1 MAIHAGN
8 VSGSSTSTGS
18 FGHIIKGGV
27 NWNTAV
33 SASAATAGFGSGGGG
48 GGSDNMS
55 WSDGTATLI
64 SGSSTSTGSFGA
76 GGLTVAGGDFDSQ
89 VITRKWDLST
99 ISLDKYM
106 QDGSPEPEWG
116 GNSWDLSASPDGL
129 NVYVSIIGS
138 SDTIIQY
145 KLSGSWDIG
154 SVSSTQS
161 ASFGSQDS
169 MMRSM
174 AWYSDG
180 TKLITMGT
188 GNDKFYQYS
197 LSTPWD
203 ITTRTYVRTS
213 TLYVLSACQGIE
225 VRPDG
230 LRLYSVHESDY
241 LSEYEMTEPMDIST
255 MTLVGTYSLAAQGTG
270 DAYDVFFRGDGRY
283 AYLFEKDSKYLCE
296 WKLSTPWAF
305 STATYTGNNV
315 NMPNNI
321 KMTGNPEGT
330 RLWGLDYSNDRINQY
345 SWNGGTDTYNTGS
358 IDIIGKTGIHGD
370 VTVAQTLE
378 VYGKLKGYSAEFK
391 GDVSSSITSTGSFG
405 HIMKSGVNWDTA
417 VSASAATAGFGGGG
431 GGGSSFT
438 AAGISG
444 SWQSYTLI
452 SGSGQIATQISGAF
466 TSVSSSLA
474 SRITTREAFTT
485 QSFSDGT
492 STTISGSVSSTG
504 SFGHIIKGGV
514 NWDTAVSASAATA
527 GFGSGGGGGG
537 GTITALNN
545 ATANELVTIGS
556 TTTELDAESNLTFD
570 GSTLTVTGDAKV
582 TGDIIIDDGGSL
594 KEAGGTAAITFD
606 GSGHVTKIGQAS
618 PSSDEVLTW
627 DGSKWASAA
636 VTATVTGGTGMTAT
650 GTTLGGI
657 VFKSDSGLTGSF
669 SDTITIST
677 GSMYVT
683 SASLITP
690 SISSGD
696 IDITTAVHIKGS
708 KDAGYTSGYGFDGGV
723 SISSNLYDLYFSPD
737 GRKLFVLDGHTSR
750 TIYSF
755 ELKTPWDIATQQY
768 IGKGYITYGISEDY
782 PQGFAMHPDGTY
794 VYFVGT
800 TIDGITEFALTIP
813 WDLTTMTVGKSIN
826 IGAVDNAVNEDLPY
840 GIDWK
845 PDGTK
850 VYIAGDTTNSVLQY
864 AVTGS
869 AFDIGS
875 LSFEKSH
882 SINSEESSVKG
893 VRFSKTGT
901 QMFIIGTSGDSV
913 DQYHLSRSWDV
924 GTATHVGLFSV
935 NSEEPHPHGLFLKPD
950 NSGFYVAGTGGD
962 EINEY
967 SLTKPNP
974 TSIFGD
980 VNMDGGNLSLKGD
993 THITGSLTIY
1003 DQSIVKFNAPIQIQ
1017 SSSIQPYGISMPIDI
1032 TTAVHIKGSK
1042 DAGYTSGYGFD
1053 GGVSISSNL
1062 YDLYFSP
1069 DGRKLFVLDGHSSR
1083 TIYSFELKTPWDI
1096 ATQQYIL
1103 KKQIT
1108 YGISEQYPQ
1117 GFTMHP
1123 DGTYVYFVGNTI
1135 DGISEFALT
1144 IPWDLTTMTVGKS
1157 IDLDN
1162 IANRVASESAPKGID
1177 WKPDGTKVYIVGQTT
1192 DAVLQYAVTGSG
1204 FDIHSLSFEYQL
1216 DVPTEETYVNG
1227 IKFKQDG
1234 SQMFIVGT
1242 TEDEIYQYN
1251 LSKNWDIS
1259 SARFVNSFSVSS
1271 EEPHPHGLFL
1281 KPDDSGFY
1289 VAGTGGDEINEYKFT
1304 HGYVTGSKSITIG
1317 ASTDIYGDVDIK
1329 GKLTLQQ
1336 PWANDFKT
1344 EANFNHGISSL
1355 TGSINVSNI
1364 SNPID
1369 ITTAVHIKGSKDAGY
1384 TYDYGFDGNVSIDNA
1399 FDLYFSP
1406 DGRKLFVLYGQ
1417 SSGKIYSFELKTPW
1431 DVLTQQYLTVQTL
1444 GTETQPFGMAFHPDG
1459 TKVYI
1464 TGNTKDGITEFT
1476 LPIPWDL
1483 TTMTVGKSID
1493 LDNIANRV
1501 ASESTPYG
1509 IDWKPD
1515 GTKVYIAGDTT
1526 KSVLQYAVTG
1536 SAFDIGSLSFE
1547 YQLDVPIEE
1556 SYPTAVRFKQDGSQ
1570 MFIVGNRKDE
1580 VIQYNLSKNWDISTA
1595 RFVNN
1600 FSVSSEENYSYGLF
1614 LKPDNSGFYIIG
1626 SNQDEV
1632 NEYSFTNSSITGSNN
1647 LSIGASTDIYGDVD
1661 IKGKLTLQQ
1670 PWANDFKTEANF
1682 NHGLTALSSSIQPYG
1697 ISMPI
1702 DITTAVHIKGSK
1714 DAGYTSG
1721 YGFDGGASIEHAFD
1735 LYFSSDGRKLFVLYG
1750 QNGGKI
1756 YSFELKTPWDVLTQQ
1771 YLTVQTLG
1779 TETQPFGMAFHP
1791 DGTKVYITGN
1801 TKDGITEFT
1810 LPIPWDLTT
1819 MTVGKSIDLD
1829 NIANRVASESTP
1841 YGIDWKPDGTKV
1853 YVVGNTTKS
1862 VLQYA
1867 VTGSAFDI
1875 GSLSLEYQLDVPI
1888 EESWPTAVRFKQ
1900 DGSQMFI
1907 VGNQKD
1913 EVIQYN
1919 LSKNWDMSTARVINV
1934 FSVSSEEN
1942 YSYGLFLKPD
1952 NSGFYIIGSNQDEV
1966 NEYKFQGFDTGSYSQ
1981 KLTIGASTDI
1991 YGDVDIKGKLTLQQP
2006 WANDFKTE
2014 ANFNHGISSL
2024 TGSINV
2030 SNISNPIDITTA
2042 VYKQTSADP
2051 ATIGDITDIY
2061 FKPDGKVVFLSDDY
2075 NVDKIYQY
2083 TLSTPWDI
2091 STLNTAKVAE
2101 LSVSSQESNI
2111 YGFTMSIDGYWLF
2124 VVGSGDDGINSYNL
2138 TTPWD
2143 ISTASAVKSI
2153 NIGTVN
2159 NAVNEDYPYG
2169 IDWKPDGTK
2178 VYVVGTTTDAVLQ
2191 YAVTGSAFDIGSLS
2205 FEYQLDVPIEETY
2218 VYGIKFKQDGSQ
2230 MFIVGSTEDEIYQ
2243 YNLSKNWDISSAR
2256 FVNSFSVSSEES
2268 GPNGMFFKPDDSGFY
2283 VVGTGGEVIDE
2294 YTLGD
2299 STTGRTFRDSRIT
2312 GSASTLDMAGQV
2324 NLFGSLDVLQ
2334 DINVLGHISQ
2344 SSYSTASLG
2353 HTIATSFAG
2362 DGASLTNVPD
2372 YVYDSTYVLQTISE
2386 LETFVTENKHLP
2398 NVPDM
2403 NDMDKWKILSVS
2415 DRDMLLLEKIE
2426 ELSLYIIQLNKRIE
2440 DLENK

>member
-737 GRKLFVLDGHTSR
+737 GRKLFVLDGH
-750 TIYSF
+750 
-755 ELKTPWDIATQQY
+755 
-768 IGKGYITYGISEDY
+768 
-782 PQGFAMHPDGTY
+782 
-794 VYFVGT
+794 
-800 TIDGITEFALTIP
+800 
-813 WDLTTMTVGKSIN
+813 
-826 IGAVDNAVNEDLPY
+826 
-840 GIDWK
+840 
-845 PDGTK
+845 
-850 VYIAGDTTNSVLQY
+850 
-864 AVTGS
+864 
-869 AFDIGS
+869 
-875 LSFEKSH
+875 
-882 SINSEESSVKG
+882 
-893 VRFSKTGT
+893 
-901 QMFIIGTSGDSV
+901 
-913 DQYHLSRSWDV
+913 
-924 GTATHVGLFSV
+924 
-935 NSEEPHPHGLFLKPD
+935 
-950 NSGFYVAGTGGD
+950 
-962 EINEY
+962 
-967 SLTKPNP
+967 
-974 TSIFGD
+974 
-980 VNMDGGNLSLKGD
+980 
-993 THITGSLTIY
+993 
-1003 DQSIVKFNAPIQIQ
+1003 
-1017 SSSIQPYGISMPIDI
+1017 
-1032 TTAVHIKGSK
+1032 
-1042 DAGYTSGYGFD
+1042 
-1053 GGVSISSNL
+1053 
-1062 YDLYFSP
+1062 
-1069 DGRKLFVLDGHSSR
+1069 SSR

-1459 TKVYI
+1459 TKVY
-1464 TGNTKDGITEFT
+1464 F
-1476 LPIPWDL
+1476 
-1483 TTMTVGKSID
+1483 VG
-1493 LDNIANRV
+1493 
-1501 ASESTPYG
+1501 ST
-1509 IDWKPD
+1509 I
-1515 GTKVYIAGDTT
+1515 
-1526 KSVLQYAVTG
+1526 
-1536 SAFDIGSLSFE
+1536 
-1547 YQLDVPIEE
+1547 
-1556 SYPTAVRFKQDGSQ
+1556 
-1570 MFIVGNRKDE
+1570 
-1580 VIQYNLSKNWDISTA
+1580 
-1595 RFVNN
+1595 
-1600 FSVSSEENYSYGLF
+1600 
-1614 LKPDNSGFYIIG
+1614 
-1626 SNQDEV
+1626 
-1632 NEYSFTNSSITGSNN
+1632 
-1647 LSIGASTDIYGDVD
+1647 
-1661 IKGKLTLQQ
+1661 
-1670 PWANDFKTEANF
+1670 
-1682 NHGLTALSSSIQPYG
+1682 
-1697 ISMPI
+1697 
-1702 DITTAVHIKGSK
+1702 
-1714 DAGYTSG
+1714 
-1721 YGFDGGASIEHAFD
+1721 
-1735 LYFSSDGRKLFVLYG
+1735 
-1750 QNGGKI
+1750 
-1756 YSFELKTPWDVLTQQ
+1756 
-1771 YLTVQTLG
+1771 
-1779 TETQPFGMAFHP
+1779 
-1791 DGTKVYITGN
+1791 
-1801 TKDGITEFT
+1801 DGITEFT